1 MNIYT
6 TQIPKKKVKEL
17 MEALEPYSA
26 LWSEWIESVACFLTY
41 KEIIIIENYLR
52 TGSYSASSMELS
64 LSTGRA
70 ASILVKV
77 QRRLRWNLRNYQ
89 SWMTDRLLEQHGII
103 TYTSEVDRFLNVPI
117 SNTNIPY
124 RLKRKL
130 SNLSHDTMGEL
141 LNNYSL
147 KEMKGYRC
155 FGNQTIC
162 DLKETLK
169 ANNCLQLLR

>member
-26 LWSEWIESVACFLTY
+26 LWPEWIESGACFLTQ
-41 KEIIIIENYLR
+41 KEIVIIENYLR
-52 TGSYSASSMELS
+52 TGSHSASSLELN

-77 QRRLRWNLRNYQ
+77 KRRLCWNLKNYQ
-89 SWMTDRLLEQHGII
+89 GWLTERLLEQHGII

-124 RLKRKL
+124 RLKMKL
-130 SNLSHDTMGEL
+130 SHLCNDTMGEL
-141 LNNYSL
+141 LSNHTL
-147 KEMKGYRC
+147 EEMKGYRC
-155 FGNQTIC
+155 FGNQTIY